1 LRILEVEKGEY
12 GIMKAQALTRELETP
27 PMLPTFSRQFILA
40 YVTTMRPYL
49 MFVSGIT
56 GIAGLS
62 HAQATSLI
70 QEILVALASFLSYG
84 FGQALTDCFQ
94 TDTDRISSPY
104 RPLTQGIITRTQV
117 LSVTVTGLLFC
128 VWAFGFAHPLNYILG
143 ILAGLGL
150 ATYTPFKRQW
160 WGGPFYNAWIV
171 ANLCFMAMLVGPAP
185 VTPGAVWTLSAAFFG
200 YANFVLSG
208 YFKDIAADRATGYN
222 TFPVVF
228 GRYRSALVSDIF
240 ALTASVSAIAA
251 MTSHLSHLDAATWL
265 GSLFACAGILAAVI
279 GQLRLHSVKTD
290 QAAHRAIVPVVH
302 SYILLLSAIAVTQK
316 PEWFP
321 GIVIF
326 YAAFVATMRKR
337 PEKSQI

>member
-1 LRILEVEKGEY
+1 
-12 GIMKAQALTRELETP
+12 MNAQLLTAEIETP
-27 PMLPTFSRQFILA
+27 RALRVFSRQFVLA

-56 GIAGLS
+56 GVAGLS
-62 HAQATSLI
+62 HANAAGLI
-70 QEILVALASFLSYG
+70 QELLVAAAAFLSYG

-104 RPLTQGIITRTQV
+104 RPLTRGIITRTQV
-117 LSVTVTGLLFC
+117 LCISVPGLLLC
-128 VWAFGFAHPLNYILG
+128 VGIFGFLNPLNFVLG

-150 ATYTPFKRQW
+150 ATYTPLKRQW

-171 ANLCFMAMLVGPAP
+171 ATLCLMAILAGPAP
-185 VTPGAVWTLSAAFFG
+185 FTPGAVWTVSAVFFG

-228 GRYRSALVSDIF
+228 GRFPAAIISDLF
-240 ALTASVSAIAA
+240 AFVATISAIAA
-251 MTSHLSHLDAATWL
+251 MSVTPVRSNAATICAAA
-265 GSLFACAGILAAVI
+265 FALAGVVAVI
-279 GQLRLHSVKTD
+279 VGQVRLHRVRTD
-290 QAAHRAIVPVVH
+290 NEAHQAIAPVVH
-302 SYILLLSAIAVTQK
+302 SYILLLSAIAVMQRT
-316 PEWFP
+316 EWIP
-321 GIVIF
+321 GVLVF
-326 YAAFVATMRKR
+326 YAAFVVTMKSR

>member
-1 LRILEVEKGEY
+1 MNTPSLATTIEPSSILRI
-12 GIMKAQALTRELETP
+12 
-27 PMLPTFSRQFILA
+27 FSGRFILA

-62 HAQATSLI
+62 QAQATSFVQELLI
-70 QEILVALASFLSYG
+70 AAAAFLSYG

-94 TDTDRISSPY
+94 TDTDSLSSPY
-104 RPLTQGIITRTQV
+104 RPLTQGIITKVQV
-117 LSVTVTGLLFC
+117 LCVSIPGLILCVSV
-128 VWAFGFAHPLNYILG
+128 FGTANPLNYMLG
-143 ILAGLGL
+143 FLAGLGL

-171 ANLCFMAMLVGPAP
+171 ATLCVMGMLTGPASL
-185 VTPGAVWTLSAAFFG
+185 TPRVAWTLSAVFFG

-228 GRYRSALVSDIF
+228 GRFRSALVSDMF
-240 ALTASVSAIAA
+240 A
-251 MTSHLSHLDAATWL
+251 
-265 GSLFACAGILAAVI
+265 LFACMSALAAMGSDLLVI
-279 GQLRLHSVKTD
+279 SASARFAAAFAIAGVVAAFVGQIRLHRVKTD
-290 QAAHRAIVPVVH
+290 SEAHRAIAPVVH
-302 SYILLLSAIAVTQK
+302 SYILLLSAITITEK
-316 PEWFP
+316 PSWIP
-321 GIVIF
+321 GILLF
-326 YAAFVATMRKR
+326 YAAFVMVMNGR

>member
-1 LRILEVEKGEY
+1 MNTPSLATNIEPSSILRI
-12 GIMKAQALTRELETP
+12 
-27 PMLPTFSRQFILA
+27 FSGRFILA

-62 HAQATSLI
+62 HAQATSFVQELLI
-70 QEILVALASFLSYG
+70 AAAAFLSYG

-94 TDTDRISSPY
+94 TDTDSLSSPY
-104 RPLTQGIITRTQV
+104 RPLTQGIITKMQV
-117 LSVTVTGLLFC
+117 LCVSIPGLILCVSV
-128 VWAFGFAHPLNYILG
+128 FGTANPLNYMLG
-143 ILAGLGL
+143 FLAGLGL

-171 ANLCFMAMLVGPAP
+171 ATLCVMGMLTGPASL
-185 VTPGAVWTLSAAFFG
+185 TPRVAWTLSAVFFG

-228 GRYRSALVSDIF
+228 GRSRAALVSDMF
-240 ALTASVSAIAA
+240 AVFACMSALAAMGSDLLVTSASARYAVAFAIAGVV
-251 MTSHLSHLDAATWL
+251 AA
-265 GSLFACAGILAAVI
+265 FV
-279 GQLRLHSVKTD
+279 GQIRLHRVKTD
-290 QAAHRAIVPVVH
+290 SQAHRAIAPVVH
-302 SYILLLSAIAVTQK
+302 SYILLLSAITITEK
-316 PEWFP
+316 PSWIP
-321 GIVIF
+321 GILLF
-326 YAAFVATMRKR
+326 YAAFVMVMNGR

>member
-1 LRILEVEKGEY
+1 MNSRTVTSQLEKPTVLRI
-12 GIMKAQALTRELETP
+12 
-27 PMLPTFSRQFILA
+27 FSGRFILA

-62 HAQATSLI
+62 HAQATSFL
-70 QEILVALASFLSYG
+70 QEILVAAAAFLSYG

-104 RPLTQGIITRTQV
+104 RPLTQGIITKVQV
-117 LSVTVTGLLFC
+117 LSVSIPGLVLC
-128 VWAFGFAHPLNYILG
+128 VSIFGATNPLNYMLG
-143 ILAGLGL
+143 FLAGFGL
-150 ATYTPFKRQW
+150 ATYTPFKRRW

-171 ANLCFMAMLVGPAP
+171 AALCLMAMLTNPAP
-185 VTPGAVWTLSAAFFG
+185 LTPAAIWTLSAVFFG

-228 GRYRSALVSDIF
+228 GRFRAALISDLLALAACSSAAVALGSDLLH
-240 ALTASVSAIAA
+240 ATASARY
-251 MTSHLSHLDAATWL
+251 
-265 GSLFACAGILAAVI
+265 AGILALAGVAAAVV
-279 GQLRLHSVKTD
+279 GQVRLHRVKTD
-290 QAAHRAIVPVVH
+290 NEAHGAIAPAVH
-302 SYILLLSAIAVTQK
+302 SYILLLSSIAVMQRTA
-316 PEWFP
+316 WIP
-321 GIVIF
+321 GILLF
-326 YAAFVATMRKR
+326 YAAFVLTMKAR

>member
-1 LRILEVEKGEY
+1 MNGQL
-12 GIMKAQALTRELETP
+12 LTANLETP
-27 PMLPTFSRQFILA
+27 RVLRIFSWQFILA

-62 HAQATSLI
+62 HAHATSLI
-70 QEILVALASFLSYG
+70 QELLVAAAAFLSYG

-117 LSVTVTGLLFC
+117 LSVTIPGLVLC
-128 VWAFGFAHPLNYILG
+128 VCAFGFAHPLNYFLG

-150 ATYTPFKRQW
+150 ATYTPFKRRW

-171 ANLCFMAMLVGPAP
+171 TALGLMAMLTGPAP
-185 VTPGAVWTLSAAFFG
+185 ITPSAVWTLSAVFFG

-208 YFKDIAADRATGYN
+208 YFKDIAADKATGYN

-228 GRYRSALVSDIF
+228 GRFRAALVSDLF
-240 ALTASVSAIAA
+240 ALAACASAIAA
-251 MTSHLSHLDAATWL
+251 L
-265 GSLFACAGILAAVI
+265 GSGLANYSAPAQYASAFLSAGVLAAI
-279 GQLRLHSVKTD
+279 MGQIRLHGVRTD
-290 QAAHRAIVPVVH
+290 DAAHRAIVPVVH
-302 SYILLLSAIAVTQK
+302 SYIFLLSAITVMQK
-316 PEWFP
+316 PEWIP
-321 GIVIF
+321 GIIFF
-326 YAAFVATMRKR
+326 YAAFVLTMKGR
-337 PEKSQI
+337 PERSQI

>member
-1 LRILEVEKGEY
+1 MNTPSLATNNEPSSILRI
-12 GIMKAQALTRELETP
+12 
-27 PMLPTFSRQFILA
+27 FSGRFILA

-62 HAQATSLI
+62 HAQATSFLQELLI
-70 QEILVALASFLSYG
+70 AAAAFLSYG

-94 TDTDRISSPY
+94 TDTDSLSSPY
-104 RPLTQGIITRTQV
+104 RPLTQGIITKVQV
-117 LSVTVTGLLFC
+117 LSVSIPGLILC
-128 VWAFGFAHPLNYILG
+128 VSVFGTANPLNYMLG
-143 ILAGLGL
+143 FLAGLGL

-171 ANLCFMAMLVGPAP
+171 ATLCVMGMLTGPASL
-185 VTPGAVWTLSAAFFG
+185 TPRVAWTLSAVFFG

-228 GRYRSALVSDIF
+228 GRFRSALVSDLF
-240 ALTASVSAIAA
+240 A
-251 MTSHLSHLDAATWL
+251 
-265 GSLFACAGILAAVI
+265 LFACMSALAAMGSDLLVSSASARYAAAFAVAGVVAAFV
-279 GQLRLHSVKTD
+279 GQIRLHRVKTD
-290 QAAHRAIVPVVH
+290 SEAHRAIAPVVH
-302 SYILLLSAIAVTQK
+302 SYILLLSAITITEK
-316 PEWFP
+316 PSWIP
-321 GIVIF
+321 GILLF
-326 YAAFVATMRKR
+326 YAAFVMVMNGR

>member
-1 LRILEVEKGEY
+1 
-12 GIMKAQALTRELETP
+12 MKAQVLISDREAP
-27 PMLPTFSRQFILA
+27 PVLRIFSRQFILA

-62 HAQATSLI
+62 QAHATNLV
-70 QEILVALASFLSYG
+70 QELLVVIASFLSYG

-104 RPLTQGIITRTQV
+104 RPLTQGIITRVQV
-117 LSVTVTGLLFC
+117 LSVTIPGLLFC
-128 VWAFGFAHPLNYILG
+128 VWVFGSAHPLNYILG

-150 ATYTPFKRQW
+150 ATYTPFKRRW

-171 ANLCFMAMLVGPAP
+171 AVLCCMAMLTGHQPP
-185 VTPGAVWTLSAAFFG
+185 TPGAIWTISAVFFG

-208 YFKDIAADRATGYN
+208 YFKDIDADRATGYN

-228 GRYRSALVSDIF
+228 GRFRSSIVSDMF
-240 ALTASVSAIAA
+240 AVAAFVSAIAA
-251 MTSHLSHLDAATWL
+251 VGPDLTRPGTPALPAAFFL
-265 GSLFACAGILAAVI
+265 CAGLAAGII
-279 GQLRLHSVKTD
+279 GQVRLHEVRRD
-290 QAAHRAIVPVVH
+290 NDAHRAIVPVVH
-302 SYILLLSAIAVTQK
+302 SYILYLSAIAITQR
-316 PEWFP
+316 PEWIA
-321 GIVIF
+321 GLTAF
-326 YAAFVATMRKR
+326 YIAFVLTMTRR

>member
-1 LRILEVEKGEY
+1 MNNQLLTAEVETPSVLRI
-12 GIMKAQALTRELETP
+12 
-27 PMLPTFSRQFILA
+27 FSSQFILA

-62 HAQATSLI
+62 HVQTTNLI
-70 QEILVALASFLSYG
+70 HELLVVAASFLSYG

-104 RPLTQGIITRTQV
+104 RPLTHGLITKVQV
-117 LSVTVTGLLFC
+117 MGVTIPGLALC
-128 VWAFGFAHPLNYILG
+128 VWAFGSANPLNYILG

-160 WGGPFYNAWIV
+160 WGGPSYNAGIV
-171 ANLCFMAMLVGPAP
+171 ATLCIMAMLTGPTP
-185 VTPGAVWTLSAAFFG
+185 VTPGMVWMLSAVFFG

-208 YFKDIAADRATGYN
+208 YFKDIDADRATGYN

-228 GRYRSALVSDIF
+228 GRYRSALLCDLF
-240 ALTASVSAIAA
+240 ALAACGSTMAALSSDLVHATAWAKFPAAAFALSGVSA
-251 MTSHLSHLDAATWL
+251 
-265 GSLFACAGILAAVI
+265 ACM
-279 GQLRLHSVKTD
+279 GQIRLHRVKAD
-290 QAAHRAIVPVVH
+290 NEAHRAIAPVVH
-302 SYILLLSAIAVTQK
+302 SYILLLSAIAVMQQ
-316 PEWFP
+316 PEWTPAVLF
-321 GIVIF
+321 F
-326 YAAFVATMRKR
+326 YAAFVVTMKIR